1 MGWLGDGS
9 QRAGL
14 PSLNGGG
21 TVAAVPP
28 SVQSYA
34 DTFINSLQKTGLQK
48 SEDIIKKEDWGDLY
62 VY

>member
-1 MGWLGDGS
+1 
-9 QRAGL
+9 L

-48 SEDIIKKEDWGDLY
+48 SEDIIKKED
-62 VY
+62 